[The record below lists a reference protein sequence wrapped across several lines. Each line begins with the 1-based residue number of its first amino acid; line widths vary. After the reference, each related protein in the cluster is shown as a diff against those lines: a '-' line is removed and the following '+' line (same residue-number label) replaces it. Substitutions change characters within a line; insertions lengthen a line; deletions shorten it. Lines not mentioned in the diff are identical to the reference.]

1 MLKMVRVKLYGNAFT
16 AANAMV
22 GTIFKLD
29 RAKLPG
35 DVCNIECRG
44 GSIIFK
50 ILVRSSMVMYSQG

>member
-22 GTIFKLD
+22 GTMFKLD

-44 GSIIFK
+44 GGIILK
-50 ILVRSSMVMYSQG
+50 IHVQSSVVMHSQG